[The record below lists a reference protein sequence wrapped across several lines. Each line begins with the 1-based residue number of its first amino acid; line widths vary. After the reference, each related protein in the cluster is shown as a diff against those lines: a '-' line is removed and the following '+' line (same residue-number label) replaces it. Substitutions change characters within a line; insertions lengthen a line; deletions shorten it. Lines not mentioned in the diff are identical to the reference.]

1 MKDYLLVQEKKI
13 LNKFKRKISSTKNL
27 GKIPRLVL
35 AHEPVPKPKKNKTKQ
50 NKKNNSNNN
59 NN

>member
-35 AHEPVPKPKKNKTKQ
+35 APEPVPKPKKTKTKQ
-50 NKKNNSNNN
+50 NKKNNNNN
-59 NN
+59 NNN

>member
-35 AHEPVPKPKKNKTKQ
+35 APEPVPKPKKNKTKQ
-50 NKKNNSNNN
+50 KNNN
-59 NN
+59 NNNNN

>member
-27 GKIPRLVL
+27 GKIP
-35 AHEPVPKPKKNKTKQ
+35 
-50 NKKNNSNNN
+50 
-59 NN
+59 